1 MHGRFKSFLVA
12 SSVFI
17 AVSLPLA
24 AQALPSYS
32 NLFVFGDSL
41 ADSGNNALISDT
53 YYGGART
60 PTPTDPIQPLIPS
73 APYVSN
79 RYSNGPVWVEQLA
92 DKLGLAA
99 LPSLA
104 GGTNYAYGGA
114 RLGTS
119 GVGLPPS
126 LIDQVSAYL
135 GTTENMAS
143 ASALY
148 VVEGGGNDARDIFA
162 TAAGGGEYESLITA
176 YAGNVASII
185 TSLANAGAQ
194 NILLWNVPDIGKIP
208 AIQAIG
214 GGAPALA
221 TTLVGAMNSALD
233 AALATL
239 PMPWL
244 DGLHRFD
251 AFAAFNALYANPGA
265 YGFSD
270 VSNACSASA
279 DCIASPDVT
288 FFWDGIHPTTAGH
301 ALLAELSA
309 AAIPEP
315 ASLLLVMLALILLFG
330 GRFHVLRHAPRIAVR
345 IRS

>member
-12 SSVFI
+12 TSVFI
-17 AVSLPLA
+17 ATSLPLA

-41 ADSGNNALISDT
+41 ADSGNNALIFDK
-53 YYGGART
+53 YYDGART
-60 PTPTDPIQPLIPS
+60 ATPTDPVPPLIPS
-73 APYVSN
+73 APYLSN

-92 DKLGLAA
+92 EKLGLSA

-114 RLGTS
+114 RVGVS
-119 GVGLPPS
+119 GAGLPPS
-126 LIDQVSAYL
+126 LMDQVSTYL
-135 GTTENMAS
+135 STNIAS

-148 VVEGGGNDARDIFA
+148 IVEGGGNDARDVFA
-162 TAAGGGEYESLITA
+162 TALGGGEYESLIAA

-185 TSLANAGAQ
+185 TQLKLAGAHD
-194 NILLWNVPDIGKIP
+194 ILLWNIPDIGKIP
-208 AIQAIG
+208 AIQALAVVDLTLPG
-214 GGAPALA
+214 LA
-221 TTLVGAMNSALD
+221 TTLVSAMNSALD
-233 AALATL
+233 SALATL

-251 AFAAFNALYANPGA
+251 AFTAFNDIDAHPGA
-265 YGFSD
+265 YGLTD
-270 VSNACSASA
+270 VTSVCSASV
-279 DCIASPDVT
+279 DCIASPDTT

-315 ASLLLVMLALILLFG
+315 ASLLLVMLALLVLLG
-330 GRFHVLRHAPRIAVR
+330 SRFRPLARVR
-345 IRS
+345 VRP